1 MEARFALYDP
11 AIVWDESHYPE
22 TLDLGGVSITAM
34 PASSSFFGAGLSL
47 LRSSTRTRMT
57 S

>member
-34 PASSSFFGAGLSL
+34 PASSSFFGAGLSAF
-47 LRSSTRTRMT
+47 
-57 S
+57 